1 MLSCLKFA
9 RLTKASV
16 HVFVSFDGCDDECVL
31 GFVLDSVSPR
41 FTVFVGTS
49 TGSFIGTASILD
61 RLRNQIMPLP

>member
-16 HVFVSFDGCDDECVL
+16 LVSLDGCDDACLL

>member
-16 HVFVSFDGCDDECVL
+16 LVSFDGCDDECVL